1 MAEDTTNNDV
11 TEQDT
16 PQTSEDTERDTP
28 TPRDVAEQTAPGGE
42 TATRDETL
50 NSDQRDDTPADEGDA
65 GQSEE
70 DHTPDGD
77 DTSDDTTDEEVERLE
92 EKARRTI
99 RKKNRENEN
108 LRGRLKA
115 AEARAD
121 RMEIAINTGLP
132 ADAIKFLTGDTREEM
147 EKAAEELLVMLGYQ
161 GRVTPPGVPQE
172 QGGNPRRGGTPEQ
185 ETDLNKIGARMYRR

>member
-42 TATRDETL
+42 TATRDETP
-50 NSDQRDDTPADEGDA
+50 NNDQRDDTPADEGDA

-77 DTSDDTTDEEVERLE
+77 DTSDDTTDEEVVRLE

>member
-42 TATRDETL
+42 TTTRDETP
-50 NSDQRDDTPADEGDA
+50 NDDQRDDTPADEGDA

>member
-11 TEQDT
+11 TEKDT
-16 PQTSEDTERDTP
+16 PQSSEEPERDTP

-42 TATRDETL
+42 TATRDETP
-50 NSDQRDDTPADEGDA
+50 NNDQRDDTPADEGDA

-121 RMEIAINTGLP
+121 RMEIAINTGLS

>member
-1 MAEDTTNNDV
+1 M
-11 TEQDT
+11 
-16 PQTSEDTERDTP
+16 
-28 TPRDVAEQTAPGGE
+28 
-42 TATRDETL
+42 
-50 NSDQRDDTPADEGDA
+50 
-65 GQSEE
+65 
-70 DHTPDGD
+70 
-77 DTSDDTTDEEVERLE
+77 ERLE

-185 ETDLNKIGARMYRR
+185 ESDLNKIGARMYRR

>member
-16 PQTSEDTERDTP
+16 PQTSEDTERDAP
-28 TPRDVAEQTAPGGE
+28 TPRDVAEQTAQEGD
-42 TATRDETL
+42 TATRDETP
-50 NSDQRDDTPADEGDA
+50 NNDQRDDTPADEGDA

>member
-1 MAEDTTNNDV
+1 MAEDTTNTDV

-28 TPRDVAEQTAPGGE
+28 TPRDVAEQTAPGGD
-42 TATRDETL
+42 TATREETL
-50 NSDQRDDTPADEGDA
+50 NSDQRDDTPAREGD
-65 GQSEE
+65 
-70 DHTPDGD
+70 
-77 DTSDDTTDEEVERLE
+77 ERLE
-92 EKARRTI
+92 EEARRTI

>member
-16 PQTSEDTERDTP
+16 PQTSEGTERDAP
-28 TPRDVAEQTAPGGE
+28 TPRDVAEQTAQEGD
-42 TATRDETL
+42 TATRDETP
-50 NSDQRDDTPADEGDA
+50 NNDQRDDTPADVGDA

-70 DHTPDGD
+70 HHTPDGD

>member
-1 MAEDTTNNDV
+1 MAEDTTNTDV

-28 TPRDVAEQTAPGGE
+28 TPRDVAEQTAPGGD
-42 TATRDETL
+42 TATRDETP
-50 NSDQRDDTPADEGDA
+50 NNDQRDDTPAREGDA
-65 GQSEE
+65 GQSKE

-132 ADAIKFLTGDTREEM
+132 ADAIKFLTGNTREEM

>member
-50 NSDQRDDTPADEGDA
+50 NSDQRDDTPAREGDA

>member
-1 MAEDTTNNDV
+1 VAEDTTNTDV

-16 PQTSEDTERDTP
+16 PQPREDTERDTP
-28 TPRDVAEQTAPGGE
+28 TPRDVAEQTAQEGD
-42 TATRDETL
+42 TATRDETP
-50 NSDQRDDTPADEGDA
+50 NSDQRDDTPAREGDA

>member
-16 PQTSEDTERDTP
+16 PQTSEDTERDAP
-28 TPRDVAEQTAPGGE
+28 TPRDVAEQTAQEGE
-42 TATRDETL
+42 TATRDETP
-50 NSDQRDDTPADEGDA
+50 NDDQRDDTPADEGDA

-172 QGGNPRRGGTPEQ
+172 QGGNPRRGGTPAQ

>member
-16 PQTSEDTERDTP
+16 PQTSEDTERDAP
-28 TPRDVAEQTAPGGE
+28 TPRDVAEQTAPGGD
-42 TATRDETL
+42 TVTRDETP
-50 NSDQRDDTPADEGDA
+50 NNDQRDDTPADEGDA

-99 RKKNRENEN
+99 HKKNRENEN

>member
-16 PQTSEDTERDTP
+16 PRASEDTERDTP
-28 TPRDVAEQTAPGGE
+28 TPRDVAEQIAPGGDTVTREE
-42 TATRDETL
+42 TP
-50 NSDQRDDTPADEGDA
+50 NSQHDDMPAREGDA

-70 DHTPDGD
+70 DHTRNGD
-77 DTSDDTTDEEVERLE
+77 DTSDELADDEVERLE
-92 EKARRTI
+92 EKTRRII

-121 RMEIAINTGLP
+121 RMEIAISTGLP
-132 ADAIKFLTGDTREEM
+132 ADAMKFLTGDTREEM
-147 EKAAEELLVMLGYQ
+147 EKAAEELLEMLGYQ
-161 GRVTPPGVPQE
+161 SRVTPPGVPQE
-172 QGGNPRRGGTPEQ
+172 QGGNPRRGGTSAQ

>member
-28 TPRDVAEQTAPGGE
+28 TPRDVAEQTAPGGD
-42 TATRDETL
+42 TATRDETP
-50 NSDQRDDTPADEGDA
+50 NSDQRDDTPAREGDA
-65 GQSEE
+65 GHSEE